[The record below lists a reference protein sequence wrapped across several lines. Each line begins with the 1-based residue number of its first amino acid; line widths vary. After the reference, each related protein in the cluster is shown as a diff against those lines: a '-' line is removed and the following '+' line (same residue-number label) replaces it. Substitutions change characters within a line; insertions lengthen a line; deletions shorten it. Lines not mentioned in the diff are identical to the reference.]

1 MNTILA
7 ANEGISFSVINDTM
21 VNAINTQET
30 SLRATIQSAGN
41 NPTTTQ
47 LLSLQQQIQQWT
59 ILTDLQAT
67 LSKTIADAM
76 RGVIQKSA

>member
-30 SLRATIQSAGN
+30 SLRAAIQSAGN

>member
-1 MNTILA
+1 MNTIVTS
-7 ANEGISFSVINDTM
+7 NQGISFSVINDTM
-21 VNAINTQET
+21 VNAIGNQET
-30 SLRATIQSAGN
+30 SLRAAIQAAGN
-41 NPTTTQ
+41 NPSTTQ